1 MKLSDLEVLHV
12 VAQSAS
18 LNDAAKRLF
27 KTQPAVTQA
36 IKRLSNELGFALVT
50 REDYRIKLTEEG
62 KRFYKEAVKLIEHH
76 ENLKAMASDLAQG
89 NEPKFNICY
98 EAMSYDY
105 GCNELIKS
113 AFKQYPS
120 TAFEITSG
128 KRFVALERVNQG
140 LSDIGIG
147 PWFNLFHATGDLES
161 IAIGEVTLGL
171 VAKAGLMPKEL
182 TFEELNQYPCLA
194 MKESGFEFDS
204 DRLEYSKSMSVMK
217 LDDIS
222 AIKMFVMQGLGFAMM
237 TLNHCEKELLEG
249 GLEQI
254 RVLDRQ
260 DQFNI
265 DIHAFRRK
273 LPHYGSVA
281 NYLWDGFN
289 QLGEQYSGRRV

>member
-18 LNDAAKRLF
+18 LNDAAKRLY

-36 IKRLSNELGFALVT
+36 IKRLSSELGFALVT

-62 KRFYKEAVKLIEHH
+62 KRFYKEAIKLLEHH
-76 ENLKAMASDLAQG
+76 TNLKAMASDLAQG

-105 GCNELIKS
+105 DCNELIKR
-113 AFKQYPS
+113 AFRQYPS

-161 IAIGEVTLGL
+161 IAIGEVKLGI
-171 VAKAGLMPKEL
+171 VAKTGLMPKEL
-182 TFEELNQYPCLA
+182 TFEQLNQYPCLA

-222 AIKMFVMQGLGFAMM
+222 TIKMFVMQGLGFAMV
-237 TLNHCEKELLEG
+237 TLNHCEKELQDG
-249 GLEQI
+249 TLEQI
-254 RVLDRQ
+254 NVLDRQ

-265 DIHAFRRK
+265 DIHAFRRQ

-281 NYLWDGFN
+281 NYLWDGFKK
-289 QLGEQYSGRRV
+289 LGEEYDGRRV